1 MSPFPEESKLKW
13 QKCRYIPT
21 GTDCAQAVVI
31 RGIVYVGGG
40 VTASDD
46 DGYLIQQYSPTDDRW
61 STLPLAP
68 VYWFGMGDLN
78 GQLVIVGGKTRQ
90 EDVTGK
96 VHTLN
101 SSTQKWVESIAPMP
115 TARHSS
121 AVFSQPSCLTVV
133 GGGDQHDTHLS
144 DVEIFMPHTSQWHK
158 MTLPA
163 PFPLC
168 DMTTTVI
175 NNKCFIAEYDSTKV
189 YQLCVSLQQT
199 TTDSSNTPQ
208 VITEWT
214 NLCDLPHEECG
225 LGSIN
230 GCLLAVGGGD
240 MFKPIK
246 TILGFSP
253 IANTWKTVGELPEPR
268 RICTTVLLPTSEL
281 LVIGG
286 YDRSWIYTHKV
297 WRAAIV

>member
-1 MSPFPEESKLKW
+1 M
-13 QKCRYIPT
+13 
-21 GTDCAQAVVI
+21 I

-40 VTASDD
+40 YTSSLD

-61 STLPLAP
+61 STLPPAP
-68 VYWFGMGDLN
+68 VRWFGMGELN

-90 EDVTGK
+90 LHVTGK

-101 SSTQKWVESIAPMP
+101 SSTQKWVRSIAPMP
-115 TARHSS
+115 TARDSP

-133 GGGDQHDTHLS
+133 GGGDKHVTNLS

-158 MTLPA
+158 TTSPV
-163 PFPLC
+163 PSPLC

-175 NNKCFIAEYDSTKV
+175 DNKCFIAEYRSTKV

-199 TTDSSNTPQ
+199 TTDSTNTPQ

-214 NLCDLPHEECG
+214 NLCDLPHKGCG

-230 GCLLAVGGGD
+230 GCLLAVGGGGW
-240 MFKPIK
+240 PNTIT

-253 IANTWKTVGELPEPR
+253 ITNTWKTVGELPER
-268 RICTTVLLPTSEL
+268 RCDCTTVLLPTGEL
-281 LVIGG
+281 LVMGG
-286 YDRSWIYTHKV
+286 RDRTLSLTNKA

>member
-1 MSPFPEESKLKW
+1 M
-13 QKCRYIPT
+13 
-21 GTDCAQAVVI
+21 I

-40 VTASDD
+40 DANSHDD
-46 DGYLIQQYSPTDDRW
+46 DYLIEQYSQTDDTW
-61 STLPLAP
+61 YTLPPAP

-78 GQLVIVGGKTRQ
+78 GQLVIVGGRTRQ
-90 EDVTGK
+90 GVVTGK

-115 TARHSS
+115 TARYSP
-121 AVFSQPSCLTVV
+121 AVFSQSSCLTVV
-133 GGGDQHDTHLS
+133 GGRNQHGTNLS

-158 MTLPA
+158 MTSPA
-163 PFPLC
+163 PSPLC
-168 DMTTTVI
+168 NMATTVI
-175 NNKCFIAEYDSTKV
+175 NNKCFIAEYHSTKV

-199 TTDSSNTPQ
+199 TTDSTNTPH

-214 NLCDLPHEECG
+214 NLCDLPHKGCG

-230 GCLLAVGGGD
+230 RCLLAVGGGD
-240 MFKPIK
+240 VPNPIT

-253 IANTWKTVGELPEPR
+253 ITNTWKTVGELPEPR
-268 RICTTVLLPTSEL
+268 LFCTTVLLPTGEL
-281 LVIGG
+281 LVMGG
-286 YDRSWIYTHKV
+286 WDGTGSLTNKV

>member
-1 MSPFPEESKLKW
+1 M
-13 QKCRYIPT
+13 
-21 GTDCAQAVVI
+21 
-31 RGIVYVGGG
+31 
-40 VTASDD
+40 
-46 DGYLIQQYSPTDDRW
+46 
-61 STLPLAP
+61 
-68 VYWFGMGDLN
+68 
-78 GQLVIVGGKTRQ
+78 IVGGKTRQ
-90 EDVTGK
+90 YNVTGK

-115 TARHSS
+115 TARSRP
-121 AVFSQPSCLTVV
+121 AVLSQPSCLTVV
-133 GGGDQHDTHLS
+133 GGADQRGKNLS

-158 MTLPA
+158 TTSPA
-163 PFPLC
+163 PSPLY

-175 NNKCFIAEYDSTKV
+175 NNKCFIAKYRSTKV

-214 NLCDLPHEECG
+214 NLCDLPRSGCG

-230 GCLLAVGGGD
+230 RCLLAVGGGWPN
-240 MFKPIK
+240 PIT

-253 IANTWKTVGELPEPR
+253 ITNTWKTIGELPEPR
-268 RICTTVLLPTSEL
+268 RLCTTVLLPTGEL
-281 LVIGG
+281 LVMGG
-286 YDRSWIYTHKV
+286 VDGPLSLTNKV